1 MLPWMHYM
9 RPLGPAQQDILRHS
23 ARKVR
28 AAVGTR
34 GGSVHEKQG
43 QLVSRRGVPITCG
56 YIGPLARWKLH
67 VASSSHHRFSART
80 ALGGC
85 NLSAFGVMYAFFIL
99 LVRSRYR
106 QLGPHNMDPRMS
118 YVAAVS
124 PEELNEE
131 LEGAQM
137 LLGDVA
143 AQGERLVALFNWR
156 DPRAAEIFV
165 VFCVVASLVF
175 YMVPFKAF
183 VLGSGFYYLRHP
195 RFHDGMPSVPSNFF
209 GRLPSLSDQIM

>member
-1 MLPWMHYM
+1 
-9 RPLGPAQQDILRHS
+9 
-23 ARKVR
+23 
-28 AAVGTR
+28 
-34 GGSVHEKQG
+34 
-43 QLVSRRGVPITCG
+43 
-56 YIGPLARWKLH
+56 
-67 VASSSHHRFSART
+67 
-80 ALGGC
+80 
-85 NLSAFGVMYAFFIL
+85 MYGFFIL

-131 LEGAQM
+131 LDRAQR

-143 AQGERLVALFNWR
+143 AHGERLEALFNRR

-165 VFCVVASLVF
+165 VFCVVASSVF

-195 RFHDGMPSVPSNFF
+195 RFHDGMPSVPANFF
-209 GRLPSLSDQIM
+209 RRLPSLSDQIM

>member
-1 MLPWMHYM
+1 MHYM

-43 QLVSRRGVPITCG
+43 QLVSRGGVPVTCG
-56 YIGPLARWKLH
+56 YIGPLARWNLH

-85 NLSAFGVMYAFFIL
+85 NLSAFGVTHCIHVCL
-99 LVRSRYR
+99 LH
-106 QLGPHNMDPRMS
+106 PI
-118 YVAAVS
+118 
-124 PEELNEE
+124 
-131 LEGAQM
+131 
-137 LLGDVA
+137 
-143 AQGERLVALFNWR
+143 AQGERLEALFNWR

-209 GRLPSLSDQIM
+209 RRLPSLSDQIM